1 MPSRVPNPDLPPE
14 PGDDF
19 TYADRLPQGSQ
30 RGRGAQLNPGNRY
43 ETTRLHVLG
52 EHLDALQNEKENA
65 AASRDHNRFD
75 ERADESTAM
84 QIEDEQGRQVL
95 THVYADKTRTL
106 INRVDSPDIGFNW
119 TINPYRGCAHGC
131 IYCYARPFHEQLGF
145 SCGLDFETKIVAK
158 FDAPAMLRKELDKPS
173 WKGECIGMSGVTDC
187 YQPLE
192 KKLRITRGCL
202 EVMTA
207 CRQPVSLVTKSSLI
221 LRDLDLLAELAKFNA
236 VYVAISLTSLD
247 NKMAS
252 KLEPRACSPARR
264 IEAIRQLSEAGVPVT
279 AMVAPIV
286 PGLTDEQVPRI
297 LQAAAD
303 AGAVSAGYT
312 IMRLPYQ
319 VKALFL
325 DWVAREYLEKST
337 RMESLIRSVRDGKLN
352 DSTFGTRM
360 KGQGEMA
367 SQIGQMF
374 KVFKKRAGL
383 PRRQVK
389 VTSEHFMPPREL
401 VQGRLF

>member
-1 MPSRVPNPDLPPE
+1 MTSRVPDADLPRV

-19 TYADRLPQGSQ
+19 TYADKLLQGSQ
-30 RGRGAQLNPGNRY
+30 RGRGAQLNPGNRF
-43 ETTRLHVLG
+43 ESTRLHVLG
-52 EHLDALQNEKENA
+52 EHLDDLQREAGLLPSE
-65 AASRDHNRFD
+65 
-75 ERADESTAM
+75 DESSAAIGQSTEV
-84 QIEDEQGRQVL
+84 QSEDEHGKRVV
-95 THVYADKTRTL
+95 THVYADRTRTL

-119 TINPYRGCAHGC
+119 TINPYRGCEHGC

-145 SCGLDFETKIVAK
+145 SSGLDFETKIVAK
-158 FDAPAMLRKELDKPS
+158 YDAPAMLRKEIDKPS

-202 EVMTA
+202 EVMA
-207 CRQPVSLVTKSSLI
+207 ASKQPVSIVTKSSLI
-221 LRDLDLLAELAKFNA
+221 LRDLDLLSELAKWNA

-247 NKMAS
+247 SRMAS

-264 IEAIRQLSEAGVPVT
+264 IEAIRQLSAAGVPVT

-297 LQAAAD
+297 LQAASD

-325 DWVAREYLEKST
+325 DWVAREYPERST
-337 RMESLIRSVRDGKLN
+337 RMESLIRSMREGKLN
-352 DSTFGTRM
+352 DGNFGTRM
-360 KGQGEMA
+360 KGEGEMA
-367 SQIGQMF
+367 KQIGMMF

-383 PRRQVK
+383 PRGKVI
-389 VTSEHFMPPREL
+389 VTSEHFIPPRDL
-401 VQGRLF
+401 IQGRLF